1 MPRSNTRLTDGRPAS
16 VGVKGRVGQR
26 NAPTILNALYNVA
39 QFWDGRAK
47 TLEEQNRR
55 NAEIILTFFPHGC
68 VRDCKMLDR
77 STFGRHK
84 YRSVFFPHWWD
95 VPKAAT
101 CYAAGRARAEQ
112 FWCRCRRGASWYV
125 GGPTCTTRLKAPLSL
140 ASGS

>member
-84 YRSVFFPHWWD
+84 YRSGFFAL
-95 VPKAAT
+95 V
-101 CYAAGRARAEQ
+101 GRAKSSHVP
-112 FWCRCRRGASWYV
+112 RC
-125 GGPTCTTRLKAPLSL
+125 GPSQ
-140 ASGS
+140 G